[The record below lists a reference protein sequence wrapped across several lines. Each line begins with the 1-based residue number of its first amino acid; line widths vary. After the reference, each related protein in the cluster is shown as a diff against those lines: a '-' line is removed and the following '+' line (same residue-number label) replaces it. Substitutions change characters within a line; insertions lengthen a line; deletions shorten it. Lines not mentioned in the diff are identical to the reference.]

1 MSGYAVFWIVLA
13 IFLGVIEAIT
23 VNLATIWFAL
33 GAVVAFVISL
43 FCDSILVQ
51 VAVFTVVSVVAVIAT
66 RPIAKKL
73 LGDKKVATNADR
85 FIGEKALVIEDI
97 DAVRGS
103 GKVKARGQIWSA
115 KPLNEESIQCGET
128 VKINKIEGVRAVVS
142 KDE

>member
-142 KDE
+142 KDK